1 MLDGVRYPKIAG
13 SNPATINEC
22 ILFTK
27 ENNASVSF
35 TWRIEWFSK
44 LKDILY

>member
-22 ILFTK
+22 TVYK
-27 ENNASVSF
+27 RNNASVSF